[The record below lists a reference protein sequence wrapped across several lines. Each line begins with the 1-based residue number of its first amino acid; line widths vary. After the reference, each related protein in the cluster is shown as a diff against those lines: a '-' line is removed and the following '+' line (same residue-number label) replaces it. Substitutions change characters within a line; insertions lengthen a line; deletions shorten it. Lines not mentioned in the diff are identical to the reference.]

1 MKLLFIFVLGCVA
14 YVNAVPVNNAVSKDD
29 KVYSA
34 EMAKIKEEI
43 SNSRIPTIEE
53 ENTYEDSST
62 KLIEEGSG
70 GAKENNL
77 LSQETEEEM
86 DNKKEESIIPK
97 KKESDPFDVPFDA
110 AITKLMEE
118 ESSGPKEN
126 NPLIPNKKER
136 LKNERFRQKLNAFIK
151 KTSPPT

>member
-43 SNSRIPTIEE
+43 SNSRISTIEE
-53 ENTYEDSST
+53 ENAFEDTST

-86 DNKKEESIIPK
+86 NNKKEENMIEK
-97 KKESDPFDVPFDA
+97 EKESDPFDVAFD
-110 AITKLMEE
+110 E

-126 NPLIPNKKER
+126 NPLITIKKER